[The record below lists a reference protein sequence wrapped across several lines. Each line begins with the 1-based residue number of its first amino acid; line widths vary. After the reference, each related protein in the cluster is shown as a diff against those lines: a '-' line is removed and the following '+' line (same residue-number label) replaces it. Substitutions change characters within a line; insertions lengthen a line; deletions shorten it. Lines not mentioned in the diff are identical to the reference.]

1 MRPRQVGPRRSDSL
15 HSYRR
20 GTRIL
25 AGAAFLL
32 LIAAVVSDGL
42 SARFWARHALLA
54 GVTASVIVVM
64 LSVAVVNEALE
75 RRRRRR
81 WSVLAQYVMFEL
93 VRGARLIWTTVIELA
108 RLLPSGVPHAR
119 WVDETAD
126 AVRDTPR
133 LETAIRELVADG
145 TRRQILHD
153 EIVGL
158 AAWSEEMLGR
168 WAEVMLNGDLYAEI
182 VDRHVE
188 LAGYVSWLG
197 DVLDNAEPPEDPK
210 RRRRARSSPAARVE
224 DRATEEWIVDR
235 VIMIVQLAA
244 ELDKATLEVA
254 LRIVPLEWWE
264 ERLGTAATIANAGT
278 RI

>member
-1 MRPRQVGPRRSDSL
+1 MTPRRVGPRRSDSL
-15 HSYRR
+15 DSYRR

-25 AGAAFLL
+25 AGVALL
-32 LIAAVVSDGL
+32 VLIAAVISDVVAAG
-42 SARFWARHALLA
+42 FWARHALLA

-108 RLLPSGVPHAR
+108 RLVPSGIPHSR
-119 WVDETAD
+119 WMDEAVG

-133 LETAIRELVADG
+133 LENAIRELVADDA
-145 TRRQILHD
+145 RRRILHN
-153 EIVGL
+153 EIVRL
-158 AAWSEEMLGR
+158 AASSDEMLGR

-182 VDRHVE
+182 MDRHVE
-188 LAGYVSWLG
+188 LIGDISWLG
-197 DVLDNAEPPEDPK
+197 DVLDNAEPPEDPV

-224 DRATEEWIVDR
+224 RTATEEWVAKR
-235 VIMIVQLAA
+235 VLIIVQLAA
-244 ELDKATLEVA
+244 DLDKATLEIA

-264 ERLGTAATIANAGT
+264 ERLGTAATIANTAT
-278 RI
+278 RN

>member
-1 MRPRQVGPRRSDSL
+1 MKPRQVGPRRTDSL
-15 HSYRR
+15 DSYRR

-25 AGAAFLL
+25 AGVALL
-32 LIAAVVSDGL
+32 VLIAAVSSDVVAAG
-42 SARFWARHALLA
+42 FWARHALLA
-54 GVTASVIVVM
+54 GVTASVIVVI
-64 LSVAVVNEALE
+64 LSVAVINEALE

-108 RLLPSGVPHAR
+108 RLVPSGISHSR
-119 WVDETAD
+119 WMDEAAD

-133 LETAIRELVADG
+133 LETAIRELVADDA
-145 TRRQILHD
+145 RRRILHD
-153 EIVGL
+153 EIVRL
-158 AAWSEEMLGR
+158 AASSDEMLGR

-188 LAGYVSWLG
+188 LIGDISWLG
-197 DVLDNAEPPEDPK
+197 DVLDNAEPPEDPD

-224 DRATEEWIVDR
+224 RRATEEWIADR
-235 VIMIVQLAA
+235 VLIILQLASD
-244 ELDKATLEVA
+244 LDKATLDVA

-264 ERLGTAATIANAGT
+264 ERLGTAPTISNAGP

>member
-1 MRPRQVGPRRSDSL
+1 LD
-15 HSYRR
+15 SYRR

-25 AGAAFLL
+25 AGVALLL
-32 LIAAVVSDGL
+32 LIAAITSDVVAAG
-42 SARFWARHALLA
+42 FWARHALLA
-54 GVTASVIVVM
+54 GVTASVIVVV

-81 WSVLAQYVMFEL
+81 WSVLAQHVMFEL

-108 RLLPSGVPHAR
+108 RLVPSGMSHAR
-119 WVDETAD
+119 WVDEAAD

-133 LETAIRELVADG
+133 LKTAIRELVADG
-145 TRRQILHD
+145 VRRHILHD

-158 AAWSEEMLGR
+158 AVWSDGMLGR

-188 LAGYVSWLG
+188 LAGNVSWLG
-197 DVLDNAEPPEDPK
+197 DVLDNAEPPEDPE

-224 DRATEEWIVDR
+224 DRATEEWIADR
-235 VIMIVQLAA
+235 VMMIVQLAA

-264 ERLGTAATIANAGT
+264 ERLGTAATIADAGT
-278 RI
+278 RV

>member
-1 MRPRQVGPRRSDSL
+1 MRPRQVGPRRSDPL
-15 HSYRR
+15 HAYRR

-25 AGAAFLL
+25 AGVALLL
-32 LIAAVVSDGL
+32 LIAAIVSDVL
-42 SARFWARHALLA
+42 SSGFWARHALLA

-64 LSVAVVNEALE
+64 LSVAVANEVLE

-93 VRGARLIWTTVIELA
+93 VRAARLIWTTVIELA
-108 RLLPSGVPHAR
+108 RLVPSGVSHAR
-119 WVDETAD
+119 WVDEAAD
-126 AVRDTPR
+126 GVRDTPR
-133 LETAIRELVADG
+133 LETAIRELVADDA
-145 TRRQILHD
+145 RRHILHD

-158 AAWSEEMLGR
+158 AAWSDGMLGR

-197 DVLDNAEPPEDPK
+197 DVLDNAEPPEDPE

-224 DRATEEWIVDR
+224 DRATNEWIANR
-235 VIMIVQLAA
+235 IIMIVQLAV

-264 ERLGTAATIANAGT
+264 ERLGTAATIADVDT